1 MKILHCLQSS
11 TVIVLIWSNKYMQQ
25 FWQFLTINWFPLIS
39 PGALI
44 TVWSFRFSIRY
55 SELSVGLL
63 SQEYTFWGGSAE
75 ILESN
80 SNFFLYIYVW
90 FISYSK
96 CSNWRQISKLA
107 SNFGCLFTFCYSA
120 WANLLKTKLQ
130 TCNLQT
136 GQSISYK
143 YINSFNWICPIQ
155 IAKKWINIQ
164 SSTIISIFDA
174 N

>member
-55 SELSVGLL
+55 WELSVGLL
-63 SQEYTFWGGSAE
+63 SHEYTFWGGSAE

-80 SNFFLYIYVW
+80 SNLFILMCGSCHIWSFLIGVEYW
-90 FISYSK
+90 
-96 CSNWRQISKLA
+96 NWRQTLDVYLLFAILLGQICQKLNYRFVTYKLA
-107 SNFGCLFTFCYSA
+107 SPYVRNM
-120 WANLLKTKLQ
+120 
-130 TCNLQT
+130 
-136 GQSISYK
+136 
-143 YINSFNWICPIQ
+143 
-155 IAKKWINIQ
+155 
-164 SSTIISIFDA
+164 
-174 N
+174 

>member
-55 SELSVGLL
+55 LELSVGLL

-80 SNFFLYIYVW
+80 SNFLYISMCGSFHNQSFLIGVEYRN
-90 FISYSK
+90 
-96 CSNWRQISKLA
+96 CRQTLDVYLLFAIWMGLIQSKLIHVFVTYGLA
-107 SNFGCLFTFCYSA
+107 SL
-120 WANLLKTKLQ
+120 
-130 TCNLQT
+130 
-136 GQSISYK
+136 
-143 YINSFNWICPIQ
+143 
-155 IAKKWINIQ
+155 
-164 SSTIISIFDA
+164 
-174 N
+174 